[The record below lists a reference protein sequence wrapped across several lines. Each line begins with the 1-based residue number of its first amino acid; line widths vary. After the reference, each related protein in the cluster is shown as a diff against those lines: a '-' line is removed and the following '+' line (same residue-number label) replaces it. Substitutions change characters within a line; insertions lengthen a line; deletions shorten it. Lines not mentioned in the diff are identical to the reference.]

1 MEEEARLQAEKDA
14 LEEQRKKSEE
24 MMEKLL
30 AMQQQMTRSA
40 SAPATSEPVAPVETT
55 PVEAAAA
62 QPSMEEMMA
71 ELRALRAQ
79 VAAQKQQE
87 NAAAK
92 DTQAE

>member
-1 MEEEARLQAEKDA
+1 
-14 LEEQRKKSEE
+14 
-24 MMEKLL
+24 MEKLL
-30 AMQQQMTRSA
+30 AMQQQMTQVA
-40 SAPATSEPVAPVETT
+40 SAPAAPVETPPAAA